1 MTKTIDFKNQKIKKS
16 DYFSSDDNSEI
27 RQLYAAWAQWCNE
40 DMQGEWTI
48 DGESPEYPDYFV
60 AIKSKDLL
68 QRMWDAK
75 TDEEKSAEKR
85 EIRNCYLSMYVD
97 PIVTNPLRWAD
108 LSAEEQDVYKNYRQ
122 YLLNI
127 TEAEDFPETNILTFA
142 EWKESNNPDSV
153 LSEAESKEVI

>member
-1 MTKTIDFKNQKIKKS
+1 MSIDFTQLKISKK
-16 DYFSSDDNSEI
+16 DYFASDENSEI
-27 RQLYAAWAQWCNE
+27 RQLYSAWAQWCNE

-48 DGESPEYPDYFV
+48 DGESQEYPDYFV

-68 QRMWDAK
+68 QRIWDAK

-108 LSAEEQDVYKNYRQ
+108 LSAEEQEVYKNYRQ
-122 YLLNI
+122 YLLDI
-127 TEAEDFPETNILTFA
+127 TEAEDWPETNILTFD
-142 EWKESNNPDSV
+142 EWKGQ
-153 LSEAESKEVI
+153 